1 MKRRKI
7 RELSM
12 EVMVGTFMF
21 AVLLAL
27 CIFTIVLSR
36 ENFLQKTYPFEVVFG
51 EVMGLRDG
59 DNVVVRGMEIGKIR
73 RLVLQPDGVHVMAA
87 LKHPVFLKADY
98 KIEVIASSILGGRY
112 LQINEG
118 SASAPPLSG
127 KAVIHG
133 KSPNDL
139 IALVSDMAADLKN
152 ASAKIASGQG
162 TLGKLIYDD
171 ALYDNASD
179 VIRELR
185 VAVYDR
191 NLVGNLEDAIE
202 NFNQVAEKLNSGQ
215 GTLGKLINDDSV
227 YVEAKKTLR
236 DVRMMVDDLRET
248 SPIVTFASIF
258 FGAF

>member
-1 MKRRKI
+1 MRHSKN

-27 CIFTIVLSR
+27 CVFTIVLSR
-36 ENFLQKTYPFEVVFG
+36 ENFLQKTYPFEVVFK
-51 EVMGLRDG
+51 EIMGLRDG
-59 DNVVVRGMEIGKIR
+59 DNVVVRGMEIGKVKK
-73 RLVLQPDGVHVMAA
+73 LDLQADGVHVIAA
-87 LKHPVFLKADY
+87 LKHPVVLKEDY

-112 LQINEG
+112 LQITEG
-118 SASAPPLSG
+118 GDSARVLGAGVVPRG
-127 KAVIHG
+127 KN
-133 KSPNDL
+133 PNDL
-139 IALVSDMAADLKN
+139 ISLVSDVAADLKN
-152 ASAKIASGQG
+152 ASAKITSGQG
-162 TLGKLIYDD
+162 SLGKLIYDD
-171 ALYDNASD
+171 TLYDDARD
-179 VIRELR
+179 VVHELK
-185 VAVYDR
+185 VAVRDR

-215 GTLGKLINDDSV
+215 GTLGKLINDESV
-227 YVEAKKTLR
+227 YDEAKKTLR